1 MPEYYG
7 NTKAQAISVFEC
19 MMSSLQV
26 QGLDFGDVIKMTVFL
41 VGDPALNNEMD
52 FKDFMAAYARYFGK
66 PEQRSLPA
74 RSAVQ
79 VAGLVAPLDVCR
91 GRSHRGTA
99 SVGVKVL
106 ASTVGFKYGRLTC
119 DPC

>member
-1 MPEYYG
+1 
-7 NTKAQAISVFEC
+7 

-99 SVGVKVL
+99 SVGVKVF
-106 ASTVGFKYGRLTC
+106 ASTVGFKYWRLTC